1 MTEFFAD
8 LLRLAG
14 LLSRSAEWRKNSS
27 LRIIIP
33 IDGTSSQT
41 DLFKRIKK
49 SLDVFRIKA
58 EIILA
63 RNDLLGSPPTQT
75 KKEEISLEM
84 NRTILAYQSPKT
96 AVSFFQLPKMN
107 SNGILNMD
115 ENVLEEINT
124 ILNEAGPAVLGYGL
138 KNVMTT

>member
-1 MTEFFAD
+1 M
-8 LLRLAG
+8 
-14 LLSRSAEWRKNSS
+14 
-27 LRIIIP
+27 
-33 IDGTSSQT
+33 
-41 DLFKRIKK
+41 
-49 SLDVFRIKA
+49 DVFRIKA

-96 AVSFFQLPKMN
+96 AVSFFQLPKLN

-115 ENVLEEINT
+115 ENVLDEINT
-124 ILNEAGPAVLGYGL
+124 ILNDAGPAVLGYGL

>member
-1 MTEFFAD
+1 M
-8 LLRLAG
+8 
-14 LLSRSAEWRKNSS
+14 
-27 LRIIIP
+27 
-33 IDGTSSQT
+33 
-41 DLFKRIKK
+41 
-49 SLDVFRIKA
+49 DVFRIKA

-96 AVSFFQLPKMN
+96 AVSFLQLPKMN

-115 ENVLEEINT
+115 ENVLDEINT
-124 ILNEAGPAVLGYGL
+124 ILNETGPAVLGYGL

>member
-1 MTEFFAD
+1 MTFY
-8 LLRLAG
+8 RSAG
-14 LLSRSAEWRKNSS
+14 LLSRSAEWRKNSC

-33 IDGTSSQT
+33 IDGTSSQA

-63 RNDLLGSPPTQT
+63 RNDLLGSET
-75 KKEEISLEM
+75 KKEEISQEM

-96 AVSFFQLPKMN
+96 AVSFFQLPKM
-107 SNGILNMD
+107 SQNGTLNMD
-115 ENVLEEINT
+115 ENVLDDINT
-124 ILNEAGPAVLGYGL
+124 ILNDAGPAVLGYGL